1 MARKK
6 RPQREDLDTIWD
18 LDIERISKA
27 AKGDAI
33 SEAIGHNLSSLA
45 IEKHPE
51 TLRTYGEMT
60 QDELLLVIS
69 ILKAQVEIQ
78 ARNFFETDEEL
89 RKLVH
94 ALPAIQRQKSFA
106 QARAKAFKGHA
117 ATHHAK
123 RTVFEWCDQHHHEY
137 PKDMDGMATAIT
149 ESKPLLV
156 NQKWDTV
163 RVWITEWKKVR
174 KLGAASKPDSN

>member
-69 ILKAQVEIQ
+69 ILKAQVERQ

-94 ALPAIQRQKSFA
+94 ALPAIQRLKRLA
-106 QARAKAFKGHA
+106 QDSATGTVGGKASGEARQETAKCTPEVAQTA
-117 ATHHAK
+117 AKKLLAAGKEKREIAGILAK
-123 RTVFEWCDQHHHEY
+123 RFVVTPDWIRRLL
-137 PKDMDGMATAIT
+137 KKKSTT
-149 ESKPLLV
+149 EPST
-156 NQKWDTV
+156 D
-163 RVWITEWKKVR
+163 R
-174 KLGAASKPDSN
+174 